1 MAAGSFDA
9 PLETGG
15 RDEIGELARALESM
29 RASLKESFGV
39 LTADRNKLEAIFD
52 GLTDAVMVVDYD
64 GPLRFSN
71 SAAADLLDPAGL
83 PPEAMLPQLRRA
95 AEVGFAAHPALRI
108 GDRAY
113 AMQARS
119 LPDERAVLAVVR
131 DRTEEMRREFAEAD
145 FVSNAAHELRNP
157 LAGISGAIEVLQGG
171 AKDDPKA
178 RDHFLDR
185 LAEDAERMNRLTRS
199 LLTLA
204 RVESLGAGETEV
216 VDVPAA
222 IRDVVEAVEP
232 PSHVEL
238 RVEVEPDLAAKGDP
252 TLLRQVMVGL
262 LTNAF
267 KHTPP
272 PGTVTVRG
280 RRDGETDVIME
291 VIDTGTGIPAAEIE
305 RVFERFYRRAE
316 SRKHEGFG
324 LGLAIAR
331 RMVDVMGGEIGATS
345 VEGEGSTFWVRL
357 PVAQAEP
364 DPGRMSGLTMSS
376 GRILIADD
384 EPSVR
389 DSVGYA
395 LAQEGFEVTPAAD
408 GDEAAEK
415 LGDGIPFDLLIL
427 DIMMPGPSGLDICRD
442 VRSRSAVPII
452 VLTAKDAEVDKV
464 VGLEVGADD
473 YVTKPFSVRELLGR
487 VRAQLRRRELDRAP
501 LAQAVQIEAGPVAID
516 LVRHVATVR
525 GEPVNLTRSEFQL
538 LRLLVGRPG
547 EVFPRR
553 QIMEELWQTEFDGD
567 ERACDVHISNLRQK
581 VERDPQNPELVVTV
595 RGVGYKFSGRAA
607 PRPERRR

>member
-1 MAAGSFDA
+1 MRLWLAGAFAAVTLITAGVVYLFGDRPRAVLGAIGLGIITGFLIAAAIAKRVERLADNARKMAAGSLDA
-9 PLETGG
+9 PVEISG
-15 RDEIGELARALESM
+15 RDEIGELSRSLETM

-52 GLTDAVMVVDYD
+52 GLTDAVMVVDFD

-83 PPEAMLPQLRRA
+83 PSAAILPQLRRA
-95 AEVGFAAHPALRI
+95 AEVGFSAHPAIRI

-119 LPDERAVLAVVR
+119 LPEERAVLAVVR

-171 AKDDPKA
+171 AKDDPEA
-178 RDHFLDR
+178 RDHFLER
-185 LAEDAERMNRLTRS
+185 LAEDAERMSRLTRA

-222 IRDVVEAVEP
+222 IRDAVEAVDAPVGIKLRYETEP
-232 PSHVEL
+232 E
-238 RVEVEPDLAAKGDP
+238 LAAKGDP
-252 TLLRQVMVGL
+252 TLLRQVLVGL
-262 LTNAF
+262 LTNAC

-280 RRDGETDVIME
+280 RNDGGTDVAME

-305 RVFERFYRRAE
+305 RIFERFYRRAE

-345 VEGEGSTFWVRL
+345 VEGEGSTFWIRL
-357 PVAQAEP
+357 PLATP
-364 DPGRMSGLTMSS
+364 SPTP
-376 GRILIADD
+376 IA
-384 EPSVR
+384 
-389 DSVGYA
+389 
-395 LAQEGFEVTPAAD
+395 
-408 GDEAAEK
+408 
-415 LGDGIPFDLLIL
+415 
-427 DIMMPGPSGLDICRD
+427 
-442 VRSRSAVPII
+442 
-452 VLTAKDAEVDKV
+452 
-464 VGLEVGADD
+464 
-473 YVTKPFSVRELLGR
+473 
-487 VRAQLRRRELDRAP
+487 
-501 LAQAVQIEAGPVAID
+501 
-516 LVRHVATVR
+516 
-525 GEPVNLTRSEFQL
+525 
-538 LRLLVGRPG
+538 
-547 EVFPRR
+547 
-553 QIMEELWQTEFDGD
+553 
-567 ERACDVHISNLRQK
+567 
-581 VERDPQNPELVVTV
+581 
-595 RGVGYKFSGRAA
+595 
-607 PRPERRR
+607 